1 MISNY
6 IYFMKCSIITLEPAA
21 VGSDYFDLPEEM
33 KPKSED
39 NTGQKQRGMQTKKLK
54 RQLSFIKHCVSCRS
68 IY

>member
-6 IYFMKCSIITLEPAA
+6 IYFMKCSIITFTA

-39 NTGQKQRGMQTKKLK
+39 NTGQK
-54 RQLSFIKHCVSCRS
+54 
-68 IY
+68 